1 MVWSGFLVNAL
12 ITGTMIRPASIAKA
26 PQLMGDW
33 SRVGKEARPVAE
45 SVMNLRRDYA
55 LPFAAWELRL
65 YLNTHPQDR
74 CALKQYQALMDQLPD
89 GNYAALLQETPC
101 AMPTESALTALDAAS
116 NPGDGSLCAA
126 CAPGSSCPIYWE
138 WLEGPWP
145 WECGC
150 GQ

>member
-1 MVWSGFLVNAL
+1 M
-12 ITGTMIRPASIAKA
+12 
-26 PQLMGDW
+26 
-33 SRVGKEARPVAE
+33 AE
-45 SVMNLRRDYA
+45 CVMNLRRDYA